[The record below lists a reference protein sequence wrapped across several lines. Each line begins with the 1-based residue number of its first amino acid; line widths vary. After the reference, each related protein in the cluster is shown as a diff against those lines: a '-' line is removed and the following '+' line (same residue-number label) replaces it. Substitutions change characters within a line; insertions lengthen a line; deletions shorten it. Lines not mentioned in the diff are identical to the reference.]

1 MTPRQTLTS
10 ARRLVETAQG
20 VASMKSALQ
29 LSATALVLLGM
40 LEGCGSHHQ
49 DHSKAAYQMG
59 YQDGQNG
66 VAATEAK
73 QGVGASGNYQVPCN
87 DAALSE
93 GISGADRQYFMHGCV
108 DALTARYGSK

>member
-1 MTPRQTLTS
+1 
-10 ARRLVETAQG
+10 
-20 VASMKSALQ
+20 MKSAIQ
-29 LSATALVLLGM
+29 LSTAALVLLGM
-40 LEGCGSHHQ
+40 LEGCGSHQ
-49 DHSKAAYQMG
+49 DHSKAYQKAYQMG

-73 QGVGASGNYQVPCN
+73 QGMAAFGNYQVPCN

-93 GISGADRQYFMHGCV
+93 SISGADRQYFMHGCV